1 MSESKEYY
9 LINWDKLVYMFNEN
23 NVSQLT
29 QSRIAKAYGVTTAT
43 ISLCKTRPM
52 SMTNVNIYRP
62 IYDKN
67 FKETIEFDELLI
79 ETKKK

>member
-1 MSESKEYY
+1 MSEKRFY
-9 LINWDKLVYMFNEN
+9 IIDWDKLVNVYNQN
-23 NVSQLT
+23 NVT
-29 QSRIAKAYGVTTAT
+29 QITQTRIAKAYGVTTAT
-43 ISLCKTRPM
+43 ISLSKTRPM